1 MPENALVSRTK
12 ALIAKCQE
20 EGNWAAKGT
29 ELLQGTLTI
38 MTEAYG
44 HGSPHVR
51 SFQEVHTRA
60 FEDGPAGDIG
70 FRARQAVPVIR
81 GALENVLG
89 ELDAGLIGNLRKEIT
104 GEIITDFIQ
113 LARKT
118 LEGQTEGAKNV
129 AAVLAAAAYEDT
141 IRRMGRDFAG
151 VLGQDDLSDVINALK
166 SQGVLKS
173 PQLGVALSYMS
184 FRNHALH
191 ANWEQIDRSSVTSV
205 LGFVEEL
212 LLKLSARALTPAS
225 ASAPLSG

>member
-1 MPENALVSRTK
+1 M
-12 ALIAKCQE
+12 CQE
-20 EGNWAAKGT
+20 EHGGDWGAKGT

-38 MTEAYG
+38 MNEVYG
-44 HGSPHVR
+44 TDSPRVR
-51 SFQEVHTRA
+51 SFQEAHERA
-60 FEDGPAGDIG
+60 FEQGATGDIG
-70 FRARQAVPVIR
+70 WRARQAVPVIR
-81 GALENVLG
+81 GALTNILA
-89 ELDAGLIGNLRKEIT
+89 ELDAGLIGNLRKEIA

-118 LEGQTEGAKNV
+118 LEVQTEGAKNV

-151 VLGQDDLSDVINALK
+151 VLGRDDLSDVITALK
-166 SQGVLKS
+166 NQGVFKS
-173 PQLGVALSYMS
+173 PQLGIAFSYMS

-212 LLKLSARALTPAS
+212 LLKHFS
-225 ASAPLSG
+225 